1 MTVTTRRNGAFRS
14 RLFLAPAT
22 VLALVLTTA
31 LSVAGAASALWLAS
45 GAGSGTGTTA
55 VTASALTLTPGA
67 SASGVLYP
75 GGNADVLLTISNP
88 NTAAVHFAA
97 LTLDPD
103 QGAGGFAVDP
113 GHSGCALTA
122 LAFSSQSNGGAG
134 WTVPGAEGVLD
145 GTLAVTL
152 ANGLT
157 MSTDANN
164 ACQGATFTVFLEA
177 QP

>member
-1 MTVTTRRNGAFRS
+1 MTVTMRRNCAFRS

-22 VLALVLTTA
+22 VLVLVLTTV
-31 LSVAGAASALWLAS
+31 LSVAGAAGALWLAS
-45 GAGSGTGTTA
+45 GSGSGTGTTA
-55 VTASALTLTPGA
+55 VTASALALTPGA

-88 NTAAVHFAA
+88 NTAAVHLAA
-97 LTLDPD
+97 LTVDPD
-103 QGAGGFAVDP
+103 QGAGGYAVDP

-134 WTVPGAEGVLD
+134 WTVPGAAGAFN
-145 GTLAVTL
+145 GTLTVTL

-157 MSTDANN
+157 MSADANS
-164 ACQGATFTVFLEA
+164 ACQGARFTVFLEA